1 MDFRYNVTLLVISNE
16 IIELSDFINRVHT
29 NTDMKINLPVEEVRL
44 SASQGLNWLR
54 PNVGLLLP
62 KFLLGID
69 LQIFNVAYSETSRGV
84 FQVQAG
90 GVDKIETSKTWFKAL
105 VDFSQTLGYKNI
117 FAYEVGINFVIEHK
131 QYPKFE
137 LLSNL
142 ITLAS
147 PTYRSLKLQSGIVDK
162 RDLREEYISEINV
175 DMLINEPW
183 KSVVSTVHRLKDF
196 NINIIDDIFQDIESV
211 TGLVR

>member
-84 FQVQAG
+84 FQVQAS

-105 VDFSQTLGYKNI
+105 V
-117 FAYEVGINFVIEHK
+117 
-131 QYPKFE
+131 
-137 LLSNL
+137 
-142 ITLAS
+142 
-147 PTYRSLKLQSGIVDK
+147 
-162 RDLREEYISEINV
+162 
-175 DMLINEPW
+175 
-183 KSVVSTVHRLKDF
+183 
-196 NINIIDDIFQDIESV
+196 
-211 TGLVR
+211 

>member
-1 MDFRYNVTLLVISNE
+1 MKSFSLCTVET
-16 IIELSDFINRVHT
+16 
-29 NTDMKINLPVEEVRL
+29 TD
-44 SASQGLNWLR
+44 
-54 PNVGLLLP
+54 
-62 KFLLGID
+62 
-69 LQIFNVAYSETSRGV
+69 

-131 QYPKFE
+131 QYPKFG